1 MVKSDQLVPNRGS
14 KKNKKIPSKKGG
26 FSELKDSS

>member
-1 MVKSDQLVPNRGS
+1 MVKSDQLVLNRGS
-14 KKNKKIPSKKGG
+14 KKKIPSKKGG